1 MSDAQEKDTGA
12 VSSTE
17 EVKSDKTEQKS
28 GTAGAKKS
36 GYGAFFTLVAIIVAV
51 IAVIVI
57 IATGGK
63 KIDLNKYATIKV
75 SGYNTI
81 GTAQLEFDKEK
92 FEKDFGDKLKIKK
105 GSDQQELMKMLY
117 GSASKLFVEAYV
129 SGSFDKNKQLSNGD
143 KIVYTWNVD
152 ADKIKEVFGYKV
164 VCKDIKMTVKDLEE
178 IATFDP
184 FEGVEVEFSGTAPNG
199 TATIKNNSTSKYASK
214 LKFKLDKSSG
224 LSNGDTVTVEV
235 NDGNSQNPT
244 QYFINLCEAV
254 PSATE
259 KQFTVSGL
267 SAYISSASQ
276 IPEDNMNT
284 MKKQAEDVISAYV
297 AKNWSEESNM
307 DSCKYVGN
315 YFLSSKS
322 GNGGEQNII
331 YLVYKIQATIYSEKR
346 EINDTFEFY
355 TSVRFSNM
363 LMLADGKFSMDVS
376 KYVLASDT
384 FTKTY
389 GSGFFNT
396 YNYYVKGY
404 ELLDTLFNRNIA
416 TVVDR
421 YNYEDNIAE

>member
-12 VSSTE
+12 VSAE
-17 EVKSDKTEQKS
+17 AVKTDKAEQKS
-28 GTAGAKKS
+28 GTTGTKKS
-36 GYGAFFTLVAIIVAV
+36 GYGAFLTLVLIVVAV
-51 IAVIVI
+51 IAAIVM

-105 GSDQQELMKMLY
+105 GSEQQDLMKLFY
-117 GSASKLFVEAYV
+117 SSASNFFVDAYV
-129 SGSFDKNKQLSNGD
+129 SGSFDKSRELSNGD

-152 ADKIKEVFGYKV
+152 EDKIKEVFGYKV
-164 VCKDIKMTVKDLEE
+164 VCKDIKMTVKGLEE

-184 FEGVEVEFSGTAPNG
+184 FEGVVVEFNGTAPNG
-199 TATIKNNSTSKYASK
+199 TAAVKNNSTSKYASK
-214 LKFKLDKSSG
+214 LTFKLDTTSG
-224 LSNGDTVTVEV
+224 LSNGDTVTVKV

-254 PSATE
+254 PSTTE

-267 SAYISSASQ
+267 SEYINSASK

-284 MKKQAEDVISAYV
+284 MKKQAEDVIKAYV
-297 AKNWSEESNM
+297 AKNWSEESHM

-315 YFLSSKS
+315 YFTSAKS
-322 GNGGEQNII
+322 GTRVNNQNSV
-331 YLVYKIQATIYSEKR
+331 YLVYKIQATINSEKR
-346 EINDTFEFY
+346 EINDSFEFY
-355 TSVRFSNM
+355 TYVKFSDM

-376 KYVLASDT
+376 KYAMANDT

-389 GSGFFNT
+389 GSGFFNS

-404 ELLDTLFNRNIA
+404 ELLDTMFNRTIA
-416 TVVDR
+416 TDVDR